1 MEDKDKT
8 RKKRLAAYY
17 IAGLFVSVA
26 LIVLCL
32 TVLGHTKI
40 IGGLLIGPSV
50 FLFLFSLIQLCRT
63 HEKIK
68 NAVKAIIEL
77 LLG

>member
-8 RKKRLAAYY
+8 RKNRLAAY
-17 IAGLFVSVA
+17 IAGLLLSAA

-40 IGGLLIGPSV
+40 IGGLLIGPSIV
-50 FLFLFSLIQLCRT
+50 LFFFSLIQLCRT

>member
-8 RKKRLAAYY
+8 RKNRLAAY
-17 IAGLFVSVA
+17 IAGLLVSA
-26 LIVLCL
+26 AMIVLCL

-40 IGGLLIGPSV
+40 IGGLLIGPSIV
-50 FLFLFSLIQLCRT
+50 LFFFSLIQLCRT

>member
-8 RKKRLAAYY
+8 RNNRLAAY
-17 IAGLFVSVA
+17 IAGLLVSAA

-40 IGGLLIGPSV
+40 IGGLLIGPSIV
-50 FLFLFSLIQLCRT
+50 LFFFSLIQLCRT

>member
-1 MEDKDKT
+1 MEDKDKI
-8 RKKRLAAYY
+8 RKKRLTAY
-17 IAGLFVSVA
+17 IAGLLVSAA

-40 IGGLLIGPSV
+40 IGGLLIGPSIV
-50 FLFLFSLIQLCRT
+50 LFFFSLIQLCRT

>member
-1 MEDKDKT
+1 MEDKDKI
-8 RKKRLAAYY
+8 RKKRLTAYY
-17 IAGLFVSVA
+17 LAGLFVSVA
-26 LIVLCL
+26 IIVLCL

-40 IGGLLIGPSV
+40 IGGLLIGPSIV
-50 FLFLFSLIQLCRT
+50 LFFFSLIQLCRT

>member
-8 RKKRLAAYY
+8 RKNRLAVY
-17 IAGLFVSVA
+17 IAGLLLSAA

-40 IGGLLIGPSV
+40 IGGLLIGPSIV
-50 FLFLFSLIQLCRT
+50 LFFFSLIQLCRT

>member
-8 RKKRLAAYY
+8 RKNRLAAY
-17 IAGLFVSVA
+17 IAGLLLSAA

-40 IGGLLIGPSV
+40 IGGLLIGPSIV
-50 FLFLFSLIQLCRT
+50 LFFFSLIQLCRT

-68 NAVKAIIEL
+68 NAVKTIIEL

>member
-1 MEDKDKT
+1 M
-8 RKKRLAAYY
+8 KKSSLYVLCLLLSA
-17 IAGLFVSVA
+17 A

-40 IGGLLIGPSV
+40 IGGLLIGPSIV
-50 FLFLFSLIQLCRT
+50 LFLFSLIQLCRANV
-63 HEKIK
+63 KIK
-68 NAVKAIIEL
+68 KLVTAIMEL

>member
-8 RKKRLAAYY
+8 RNNRLAAY
-17 IAGLFVSVA
+17 IAGLLVSA
-26 LIVLCL
+26 TLIVLCL

-40 IGGLLIGPSV
+40 IGGLLIGPSIV
-50 FLFLFSLIQLCRT
+50 LFFFSLIQLCRT
-63 HEKIK
+63 HKKIK

>member
-8 RKKRLAAYY
+8 RNNRLAAY
-17 IAGLFVSVA
+17 IAGLLVSAA

-40 IGGLLIGPSV
+40 IGGLLIGPSIV
-50 FLFLFSLIQLCRT
+50 LFSFSLIQLCRT

>member
-1 MEDKDKT
+1 MEDKDKI
-8 RKKRLAAYY
+8 RKKRLAAH
-17 IAGLFVSVA
+17 IAGLLVSA
-26 LIVLCL
+26 AMIVLCL

-40 IGGLLIGPSV
+40 IGGLLIGPSIV
-50 FLFLFSLIQLCRT
+50 LFFFSLIQLCRT

-68 NAVKAIIEL
+68 NVVKAIIEL

>member
-8 RKKRLAAYY
+8 RKNRLAAY
-17 IAGLFVSVA
+17 IAGLLLSAA

-40 IGGLLIGPSV
+40 IGGLLIGPSIV
-50 FLFLFSLIQLCRT
+50 LFFLSLIQLCRT

>member
-8 RKKRLAAYY
+8 RKNRLAAY
-17 IAGLFVSVA
+17 IAGLLVSAA

-68 NAVKAIIEL
+68 NVVKTIIEL

>member
-8 RKKRLAAYY
+8 RNNRLAAY
-17 IAGLFVSVA
+17 IAGLLVSAA

-40 IGGLLIGPSV
+40 IGGLLIGPSIV
-50 FLFLFSLIQLCRT
+50 LFFFSLIQLCRT

-68 NAVKAIIEL
+68 NAVKVIIEL

>member
-8 RKKRLAAYY
+8 RKKRLVAY
-17 IAGLFVSVA
+17 IAGLLVSAA

-40 IGGLLIGPSV
+40 IGGLLIGLSIV
-50 FLFLFSLIQLCRT
+50 LFLFSLIQLCRT

-68 NAVKAIIEL
+68 NVVKTIIEL

>member
-1 MEDKDKT
+1 MEDKDKI
-8 RKKRLAAYY
+8 RKNRLAAY
-17 IAGLFVSVA
+17 IAGLLVSAA

-40 IGGLLIGPSV
+40 IGGLLIGPSIV
-50 FLFLFSLIQLCRT
+50 LFFFSLIQLCRT

>member
-8 RKKRLAAYY
+8 RKNRLAAY
-17 IAGLFVSVA
+17 IAGLLVSAA

-40 IGGLLIGPSV
+40 IGGLLIGPSIV
-50 FLFLFSLIQLCRT
+50 LFFFSLIQLCRT

>member
-1 MEDKDKT
+1 MFRNGLENKFKEA
-8 RKKRLAAYY
+8 LAAVLP
-17 IAGLFVSVA
+17 IVGIV
-26 LIVLCL
+26 IVLCL

-40 IGGLLIGPSV
+40 IGGLLIGPSIV
-50 FLFLFSLIQLCRT
+50 LFFFSLIQLCRT

-68 NAVKAIIEL
+68 NVVKAIIEL

>member
-8 RKKRLAAYY
+8 RNNRLAAY
-17 IAGLFVSVA
+17 IAGLLVSA
-26 LIVLCL
+26 AMIVLCC

-40 IGGLLIGPSV
+40 IGGLLIGLSV

-63 HEKIK
+63 QEKIK
-68 NAVKAIIEL
+68 NAVKTIIEL